1 MVLCISLNALFLILL
16 GILLTLCEAVLRRS
30 VLGKL
35 WNILFDEA
43 ALVFNWLCSKAL
55 ISYSLEERNSGMLR
69 IPSLKLGSA
78 VSDLMVLLL

>member
-43 ALVFNWLCSKAL
+43 ALVFN
-55 ISYSLEERNSGMLR
+55 
-69 IPSLKLGSA
+69 
-78 VSDLMVLLL
+78 